1 MKKLY
6 LFSRDTLSVKDQNIE
21 FLIRDYT
28 NLVSIQEILDKYK
41 EYIQIYQVLED
52 ERLDTISYKLYG
64 TTDYWDML
72 VLLNDLKCM
81 TDLPVNYDKV
91 ENRARQKH
99 EDWTKI
105 FGKQKTKEQ
114 IASKYEEFLEQE
126 IANNERYRN
135 FKYIDTSMINRFHLD
150 IQNFKKAIQ
159 RKK

>member
-6 LFSRDTLSVKDQNIE
+6 LFSRDTLSIKDQNIE

-126 IANNERYRN
+126 IANNEKYRN
-135 FKYIDTSMINRFHLD
+135 FKYIDSSVINRFYLD
-150 IQNFKKAIQ
+150 IQNFKKELQ

>member
-1 MKKLY
+1 
-6 LFSRDTLSVKDQNIE
+6 
-21 FLIRDYT
+21 
-28 NLVSIQEILDKYK
+28 
-41 EYIQIYQVLED
+41 
-52 ERLDTISYKLYG
+52 
-64 TTDYWDML
+64 ML

-126 IANNERYRN
+126 IANNEKYRN
-135 FKYIDTSMINRFHLD
+135 FKYIDSSVINRFYLD
-150 IQNFKKAIQ
+150 IQNFKKDLQ

>member
-6 LFSRDTLSVKDQNIE
+6 LFSRDTLSIKDKNIE

-126 IANNERYRN
+126 IANNEKYRN
-135 FKYIDTSMINRFHLD
+135 FKYIDSSVINRFYLD
-150 IQNFKKAIQ
+150 IQNFKKELQ

>member
-114 IASKYEEFLEQE
+114 IANKYEEFLEQE
-126 IANNERYRN
+126 IANNEKYRN
-135 FKYIDTSMINRFHLD
+135 FKYIDSSVINRFYLD
-150 IQNFKKAIQ
+150 IQNFKKDLQ

>member
-64 TTDYWDML
+64 TTD
-72 VLLNDLKCM
+72 
-81 TDLPVNYDKV
+81 
-91 ENRARQKH
+91 
-99 EDWTKI
+99 
-105 FGKQKTKEQ
+105 
-114 IASKYEEFLEQE
+114 
-126 IANNERYRN
+126 
-135 FKYIDTSMINRFHLD
+135 
-150 IQNFKKAIQ
+150 
-159 RKK
+159 

>member
-91 ENRARQKH
+91 ENRAKQKH

-126 IANNERYRN
+126 IANNEKYRN
-135 FKYIDTSMINRFHLD
+135 FKYIDSSVINRFYLD
-150 IQNFKKAIQ
+150 IQNFKKELQ
-159 RKK
+159 RTK

>member
-126 IANNERYRN
+126 IANNEKYRN
-135 FKYIDTSMINRFHLD
+135 FKYIDSSVINRFYLD
-150 IQNFKKAIQ
+150 IQNFKKELQ